1 MASSTLVTV
10 SYTVRPEKLDQ
21 FNSLI
26 PGIAQ
31 TINGQNAGVRMSVYR
46 DEDEPGSV
54 LEVYECDSVDG
65 YDNLED
71 ALDEQTRETIN
82 RIAAEFATARQS
94 VQTLNRVV

>member
-1 MASSTLVTV
+1 MASTTLVTV
-10 SYTVRPEKLDQ
+10 SYTVRPEKLGE
-21 FNSLI
+21 FNSI
-26 PGIAQ
+26 INNVAQ
-31 TINGQNAGVRMSVYR
+31 TINAQQSGVRMSVYR
-46 DEDEPGSV
+46 GEEEPASI

-71 ALDEQTRETIN
+71 TLDEQTRETVN

>member
-1 MASSTLVTV
+1 MASTTLVTV

-21 FNSLI
+21 FDALI

-31 TINGQNAGVRMSVYR
+31 TINSQQAGVRMSVYR
-46 DEDEPGSV
+46 DEDEATSI
-54 LEVYECDSVDG
+54 LEVYECDAVDS

-71 ALDEQTRETIN
+71 ALDEQTRESIN

-94 VQTLNRVV
+94 VTTLNRVV

>member
-10 SYTVRPEKLDQ
+10 SYSVRPEKMDQ

-26 PGIAQ
+26 SNIVQ
-31 TINGQNAGVRMSVYR
+31 TINTQGAGVRVSVYR
-46 DEDEPGSV
+46 GEDDPNSV

-71 ALDEQTRETIN
+71 ALDEQTRESIN
-82 RIAAEFATARQS
+82 RIASEFATARQS
-94 VQTLNRVV
+94 VTTLNRVV

>member
-1 MASSTLVTV
+1 MASTTLVTV

-31 TINGQNAGVRMSVYR
+31 TINGQGAGVRMSVYR
-46 DEDEPGSV
+46 GEDEPGSI
-54 LEVYECDSVDG
+54 LEVYECDAVDS

-94 VQTLNRVV
+94 VKTLNRVV

>member
-1 MASSTLVTV
+1 MAASTLVTV
-10 SYTVRPEKLDQ
+10 SYTVRPEKMDQ

-26 PGIAQ
+26 SNIVN
-31 TINGQNAGVRMSVYR
+31 TINSQGDGVRVSVYR
-46 DEDEPGSV
+46 GDDDPGSV

-71 ALDEQTRETIN
+71 TLDEQTRESIN

-94 VQTLNRVV
+94 VKTLNRVV